1 MRKTTFAA
9 LVALVLASVS
19 MTSCLKD
26 SYESIQGYQYIG
38 DFRDNDTTTIYSDN
52 GLIFKITDR
61 NCGGTLKGL
70 DRVVFVVDIL
80 KKTDKDY
87 TYNCKLT
94 GYVGVTVSP
103 ALKSSTAGDIS
114 QYGNDEVTVH
124 SKWFSAG
131 YINILASVNAKK
143 GNNDMHEFSLILDEV
158 RDDPDGALVFVL
170 KHNANGDVPT
180 EETKDDYIKLGYY
193 LSFTLDGI
201 EYDANTRFKIE
212 WGEEDQTDE
221 QLVPE
226 GHANKAII

>member
-1 MRKTTFAA
+1 MRKMTFTALAA
-9 LVALVLASVS
+9 LALVSVS
-19 MTSCLKD
+19 LTSCLKD

-70 DRVVFVVDIL
+70 DRVVFVIDIL
-80 KKTDKDY
+80 KKTDQEL

-94 GYVGVTVSP
+94 GFVGVTVSP
-103 ALKSSTAGDIS
+103 ALKTSTAGDIS
-114 QYGNDEVTVH
+114 QYGSDEVTVH

-131 YINILASVNAKK
+131 YINLLASVQARK
-143 GNNDMHEFSLILDEV
+143 GSNDMHSFALVLDEE
-158 RDDPDGALVFVL
+158 REDQDGALVFIL

-180 EETKDDYIKLGYY
+180 EETKDEFIKLGYY

-201 EYDANTRFKIE
+201 DYDANTIFKIE
-212 WGEEDQTDE
+212 WGDEDQVEE
-221 QLVPE
+221 QSVPE